1 MLLMLI
7 RAVFVFVVAGL
18 GVRAARIVGEH
29 QLVNYPYIVFV
40 AVLFAAVVVVV
51 VDLLTPRKR
60 IQTISAVYFGVIV
73 GIFLSNLVT
82 EALHPTMEQ
91 FLDKRVHQI
100 FSGFLTMFICYVC
113 ITTLLQT
120 KDDFRFIIPYVEFS
134 KEVKGARPLV
144 LDTSVVID
152 GRIADVAETRVIDQP
167 MVVPRFVL
175 QELQS
180 IADSSD
186 KLRRNRGRR
195 GLDILNRLQ
204 KSPGIEVRIHDAEIP
219 ELAGIREVDQRLVI
233 LAKHLGGKVVTN
245 DYNLNK
251 IAKLQGVEVINLND
265 LANAMKPIV
274 LPGENLMV
282 KLLKRGEE
290 PGQGVGYLDDGTMVV
305 AEQGAYHLGETVRLT
320 VTSVLQTS
328 AGRMIFGRMEAGPP
342 PRRAPTWAPGE
353 PGRPGPG
360 PSAATCPHARWVA
373 PAGGVSGIPI
383 ARRAGNCEGEE
394 FVREFVYTPLLPPG
408 FRGALAFRPQPRP
421 RVHYPLE
428 QAPALWARCQILSRL
443 CVRQINCHSAE
454 TFSNPRMRNPRMPR
468 ADLIWP
474 NTGSTIRFRAA

>member
-1 MLLMLI
+1 MARPERLRKLWAMIGRQVSRPIGSLRSHPSMSLILL
-7 RAVFVFVVAGL
+7 RAVFILVSAGL
-18 GVRAARIVGEH
+18 GARLARIAGEDA
-29 QLVNYPYIVFV
+29 LANPYFVFIGLMIAAIIV
-40 AVLFAAVVVVV
+40 VLG
-51 VDLLTPRKR
+51 DLLTPEKR
-60 IQTISAVYFGVIV
+60 IQTVSALYFGLIV
-73 GIFLSNLVT
+73 GIILSNLIND
-82 EALHPTMEQ
+82 AMQPAMQLYFSP
-91 FLDKRVHQI
+91 KVHLAISSLFMI
-100 FSGFLTMFICYVC
+100 FACYIC
-113 ITTLLQT
+113 ISTLLQT

-175 QELQS
+175 QELQN

-204 KSPGIEVRIHDAEIP
+204 KSQGIEVRIHDAEIA

-251 IAKLQGVEVINLND
+251 IARLQGVEVINLND

-274 LPGENLMV
+274 LPGENLTV
-282 KLLKRGEE
+282 KLIKKGEE

-305 AEQGAYHLGETVRLT
+305 AEQGSFHLGESVRLT

-328 AGRMIFGRMEAGPP
+328 AGRMIFGRMDQTPVGKSGNHL
-342 PRRAPTWAPGE
+342 T
-353 PGRPGPG
+353 
-360 PSAATCPHARWVA
+360 A
-373 PAGGVSGIPI
+373 PAHHESPSPTSG
-383 ARRAGNCEGEE
+383 R
-394 FVREFVYTPLLPPG
+394 TPN
-408 FRGALAFRPQPRP
+408 
-421 RVHYPLE
+421 H
-428 QAPALWARCQILSRL
+428 
-443 CVRQINCHSAE
+443 
-454 TFSNPRMRNPRMPR
+454 
-468 ADLIWP
+468 
-474 NTGSTIRFRAA
+474 

>member
-1 MLLMLI
+1 MLLIVI
-7 RAVFVFVVAGL
+7 RAVFIFVVAGL
-18 GVRAARIVGEH
+18 GVRTARIVGEFNLANPY
-29 QLVNYPYIVFV
+29 LVFIGVMLVAV
-40 AVLFAAVVVVV
+40 AVLIG
-51 VDLLTPRKR
+51 DLLTPRKR
-60 IQTISAVYFGVIV
+60 IQTISAVYFGVFV
-73 GIFLSNLVT
+73 GIFLTNLVT
-82 EALHPTMEQ
+82 DALHPTME
-91 FLDKRVHQI
+91 LYLNPRVHMMV
-100 FSGFLTMFICYVC
+100 SSFLMIFICYLC
-113 ITTLLQT
+113 ISTLLQT
-120 KDDFRFIIPYVEFS
+120 KDDFRFIIPYMEFS

-204 KSPGIEVRIHDAEIP
+204 KSQGIEVRIHDAEIP
-219 ELAGIREVDQRLVI
+219 ELAGVREVDQRLVV

-251 IAKLQGVEVINLND
+251 IARLQGVEVINLND

-274 LPGENLMV
+274 LPGENLTV

-305 AEQGAYHLGETVRLT
+305 AEQGAYHLGDTVRLT

-328 AGRMIFGRMEAGPP
+328 AGRMIFGRIEAGHS
-342 PRRAPTWAPGE
+342 PRPGANSGPGGHQE
-353 PGRPGPG
+353 NPGPGRPQHHAPTHGGP
-360 PSAATCPHARWVA
+360 PRQ
-373 PAGGVSGIPI
+373 
-383 ARRAGNCEGEE
+383 GE
-394 FVREFVYTPLLPPG
+394 
-408 FRGALAFRPQPRP
+408 
-421 RVHYPLE
+421 
-428 QAPALWARCQILSRL
+428 
-443 CVRQINCHSAE
+443 
-454 TFSNPRMRNPRMPR
+454 
-468 ADLIWP
+468 
-474 NTGSTIRFRAA
+474 

>member
-1 MLLMLI
+1 MLLVLI
-7 RAVFVFVVAGL
+7 RAIFVLVVAAYA
-18 GVRAARIVGEH
+18 VKTTKIVVEH
-29 QLVNYPYIVFV
+29 QIANPYVLFIGIMLAAV
-40 AVLFAAVVVVV
+40 AVVIA
-51 VDLLTPRKR
+51 DLLTPRKR
-60 IQTISAVYFGVIV
+60 IQLISAIFLGLVV
-73 GIFLSNLVT
+73 GILLSNLLT
-82 EALHPTMEQ
+82 NALQPTMQQTLHP
-91 FLDKRVHQI
+91 RVHQTVEMI
-100 FSGFLTMFICYVC
+100 LSTFICYVC
-113 ITTLLQT
+113 ISTLLQT

-167 MVVPRFVL
+167 MIIPRFVL

-219 ELAGIREVDQRLVI
+219 ELAGIREVDQRLVV

-251 IAKLQGVEVINLND
+251 IARLQGVEVINLND

-274 LPGENLMV
+274 LPGEALTV

-290 PGQGVGYLDDGTMVV
+290 QGQGIGYLDDGTMVV
-305 AEQGAYHLGETVRLT
+305 AEQGAYHLGETLRLS

-328 AGRMIFGRMEAGPP
+328 AGRMIFGRIDPVQPPKTTVSAGPASHQESP
-342 PRRAPTWAPGE
+342 SPAPG
-353 PGRPGPG
+353 R
-360 PSAATCPHARWVA
+360 H
-373 PAGGVSGIPI
+373 
-383 ARRAGNCEGEE
+383 
-394 FVREFVYTPLLPPG
+394 
-408 FRGALAFRPQPRP
+408 Q
-421 RVHYPLE
+421 
-428 QAPALWARCQILSRL
+428 
-443 CVRQINCHSAE
+443 HS
-454 TFSNPRMRNPRMPR
+454 
-468 ADLIWP
+468 
-474 NTGSTIRFRAA
+474 

>member
-7 RAVFVFVVAGL
+7 RAVFIFVVAGL

-29 QLVNYPYIVFV
+29 QLANPYVLFV
-40 AVLFAAVVVVV
+40 GVMLAAVLIVVA
-51 VDLLTPRKR
+51 DLLTPRKR
-60 IQTISAVYFGVIV
+60 IATISAVYFGVIV
-73 GIFLSNLVT
+73 GLYLSYLVT
-82 EALHPTMEQ
+82 EALRPAMDMY
-91 FLDKRVHQI
+91 LDRRVHI
-100 FSGFLTMFICYVC
+100 TISSFLTIFICYLC
-113 ITTLLQT
+113 ISTLLQT

-251 IAKLQGVEVINLND
+251 IARLQGVEVINLND

-274 LPGENLMV
+274 LPGESLTV

-328 AGRMIFGRMEAGPP
+328 AGRMIFGRMDGPAQPAKSVAG
-342 PRRAPTWAPGE
+342 AGAPGHQE
-353 PGRPGPG
+353 NPGQGRQHPA
-360 PSAATCPHARWVA
+360 PSHGGATRQ
-373 PAGGVSGIPI
+373 
-383 ARRAGNCEGEE
+383 GE
-394 FVREFVYTPLLPPG
+394 
-408 FRGALAFRPQPRP
+408 
-421 RVHYPLE
+421 
-428 QAPALWARCQILSRL
+428 
-443 CVRQINCHSAE
+443 
-454 TFSNPRMRNPRMPR
+454 
-468 ADLIWP
+468 
-474 NTGSTIRFRAA
+474 